1 MKGSLQRGPACRG
14 PSQTQG
20 WLLGQIPGGWG
31 QRPHCSPDP
40 QTPPNALG
48 IRSLSFHSS
57 VPYRPRLFAT
67 GSSPGPSSR
76 RVWGVGGQGATSSPP
91 PPYTQPLWAARMWR
105 QPRADFRA
113 SGPGTA
119 PPLSRQALPGLQWP
133 PRFSHPSEPCPS
145 FQASSRQPLRTPS
158 PQRSLLAQ
166 TTTANLSLR
175 SPVPNS
181 GNQVSPAPL
190 ISYHTVLIPKQGP

>member
-48 IRSLSFHSS
+48 IRSLSFRSS
-57 VPYRPRLFAT
+57 VPYRPQLFAT

-76 RVWGVGGQGATSSPP
+76 RVWGAGVRELPVPHPHHTPNPFGQPGCGGSLGLTSEPVVQASHRPSATKPFLACSGLPASPTRQNHAHPSRPP
-91 PPYTQPLWAARMWR
+91 PGSLSGLPLLRG
-105 QPRADFRA
+105 A
-113 SGPGTA
+113 S
-119 PPLSRQALPGLQWP
+119 
-133 PRFSHPSEPCPS
+133 
-145 FQASSRQPLRTPS
+145 
-158 PQRSLLAQ
+158 
-166 TTTANLSLR
+166 
-175 SPVPNS
+175 
-181 GNQVSPAPL
+181 
-190 ISYHTVLIPKQGP
+190 